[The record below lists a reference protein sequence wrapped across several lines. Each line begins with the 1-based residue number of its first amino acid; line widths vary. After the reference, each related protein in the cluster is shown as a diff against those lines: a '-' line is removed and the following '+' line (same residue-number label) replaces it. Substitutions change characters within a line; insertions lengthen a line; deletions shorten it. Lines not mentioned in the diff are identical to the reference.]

1 MLTAEASKLTAEA
14 SKLTAEASK
23 LTAEASKLTA
33 EASKLT
39 VEASKLTAETSR
51 MTAETSRMTAET
63 SRMTAEASTTEA
75 RDGRGKAMASVLY
88 QSIETLSKDKGID
101 PEIVVGAVE
110 DAIALATRKY
120 YKTTESMR
128 AEMDRET
135 GEIRAYVFKT
145 VVETPEQVEDE
156 TNQIS
161 LEKAREMAPEVE
173 VGGELRFYKD
183 TTPLGRIAAQMAK
196 QVIFQKV
203 REAERDTVFNE
214 YNHRAGEVLNATV
227 KRLEPMDTIFDLGKA
242 EARMPKREQ
251 SRLEQF
257 AVGERVRVVLLRV
270 DRAAKGPQVIV
281 SRAAPGLVSSLFQS
295 EVPEIYDGTVTI
307 RAIAREAG
315 ERTKIAVMSRD
326 KDVDPVGACVGMK
339 GMRVQSIIR
348 ELRGE
353 KIDIIEYSEEIT
365 TFAEKAL
372 QPAKVSRVSITDLGE
387 KQIEVI
393 VDDTQLSLAI
403 GKKGQNV
410 RLAAKL
416 LQWKIDI
423 KSEEEKRQ
431 EVEQQMTAMSGGPT
445 TPIEQVTELGEQ
457 ILEKLIAAGITTIEE
472 LADMTPE
479 QLEEVP
485 GIGEKT
491 VEKISTAVRHY
502 FGQYEEGEERPAVAA
517 IAAASEIEG
526 DAAEASADAEVSHPD
541 HARDVEASLGSEAS
555 TEDNIIAAEESTGEA
570 EESMLSEKLSGTTEE
585 RLAEEAAEFG
595 EAQELNGVSTDDL
608 IAAEDRASMSDAN
621 DDADAREEKIELE
634 NDEVD
639 NLAVQANE
647 VSDEG
652 IDTDGHDRG

>member
-1 MLTAEASKLTAEA
+1 
-14 SKLTAEASK
+14 
-23 LTAEASKLTA
+23 
-33 EASKLT
+33 
-39 VEASKLTAETSR
+39 
-51 MTAETSRMTAET
+51 
-63 SRMTAEASTTEA
+63 
-75 RDGRGKAMASVLY
+75 MASALY
-88 QSIETLSKDKGID
+88 QSIELLSRDKGID
-101 PEIVVGAVE
+101 PGVVVGAVE

-120 YKTTESMR
+120 YKTQENMR
-128 AEMDRET
+128 AEMDRES

-145 VVETPEQVEDE
+145 VVEGPEQVEDE
-156 TNQIS
+156 VNQMT
-161 LEKAREMAPEVE
+161 LEQARALAPEVE
-173 VGGELRFYKD
+173 IGAELRFYKD

-214 YNHRAGEVLNATV
+214 YNHRAGEVLTATV
-227 KRLEPMDTIFDLGKA
+227 KRLEPMDVIFDLGKA

-257 AVGERVRVVLLRV
+257 AIGERVRVVLLRV

-281 SRAAPGLVSSLFQS
+281 SRAAPTLVQNLFQS
-295 EVPEIYDGTVTI
+295 EVPEIYDGTVSI
-307 RAIAREAG
+307 KAIAREAG
-315 ERTKIAVMSRD
+315 ERTKIAVQSRD

-353 KIDIIEYSEEIT
+353 KIDIIEYSDEIT

-431 EVEQQMTAMSGGPT
+431 EVEQQMQAMSGGPS
-445 TPIEQVTELGEQ
+445 TPIEQVTELGET
-457 ILEKLIAAGITTIEE
+457 ILEKLIAAGITTVET

-491 VEKISTAVRHY
+491 VEKISVAVRHY
-502 FGQYEEGEERPAVAA
+502 FGQYEEGEVRPAVAEVSA
-517 IAAASEIEG
+517 AAEEEGSMEKTPEEILANEAGEGLAKEVNGISTEDIAAAE
-526 DAAEASADAEVSHPD
+526 DEASD
-541 HARDVEASLGSEAS
+541 
-555 TEDNIIAAEESTGEA
+555 
-570 EESMLSEKLSGTTEE
+570 
-585 RLAEEAAEFG
+585 
-595 EAQELNGVSTDDL
+595 
-608 IAAEDRASMSDAN
+608 SDAFSE
-621 DDADAREEKIELE
+621 ADAREERIELN
-634 NDEVD
+634 NDSVD
-639 NLAVQANE
+639 TLVNE
-647 VSDEG
+647 AQDFSDEG
-652 IDTDGHDRG
+652 IDDGRDRG